1 MQKDLAVVERMRAV
15 QERFD
20 LLKHPNVLTL
30 VLERIEEKVQ
40 G

>member
-1 MQKDLAVVERMRAV
+1 MEVVERMRRI

-20 LLKHPNVLTL
+20 LLKHPNVLVL